1 MAPSFP
7 PEFIDALEGFGNEPG
22 VHHLYKFRLTT
33 RAGEQRM
40 ANIAIAPLLSRDFVS
55 VGRIILVDDI
65 TERVSLET
73 QLAQA
78 DKLSSIG
85 LLAVGVAHEINT
97 PLAVISSYAQM
108 LSKQLKGDARL
119 GPVLEKITQQSFRA
133 AEIANGLLNFSRT
146 STTEFRDTNLNQ
158 VILDTLSL
166 LEHQFKT
173 AQIVVD
179 LDLTETLPAIH
190 GNQGKLQQ
198 VFLNLLLNAKEA
210 MPEGGRLRVAT
221 LVNGHVEAVVN
232 DSGSGIAPEHLKR
245 IYDPFFTTKTMP
257 KPGDR
262 RGTGLGLSVSY
273 GIIQE
278 HAGKIHVES
287 AVGQGTTFHLRVPL
301 IRRSQYMPEVELPLT
316 LPVPSSTTSPA
327 FSKAQAAVPAF
338 LSSTT
343 NPRSASRS
351 GSATHASRDTRS
363 PWPSM
368 VKRDCVPWGRKNF
381 DLVLLDLALPGQSG
395 MELLPQ
401 IKDRHPELPVIM
413 TSLAYGTVENVVD
426 AIRAGAENFVQ
437 KPWDNEKLLAD
448 IRSAVA
454 RHKAE
459 EENLQLKRTLKQRYN
474 FVNIVGKSE
483 IMLRVFDLVAQVAP
497 SRSTVLI
504 QGESGTGKELI
515 AKAIHANSPR
525 RDKPFVPINTGAMP
539 SELLESTLFGH
550 VKGAFTSAVSAKKG
564 LFEVANGGTLF
575 LDEIATMGMDT
586 QAKILRVLQDRRF
599 MHLGGISEI
608 QVDVRIIAATN
619 IDLRQAVRDGQF
631 REDLFYRLNVISVD
645 LPPLRSRREDIP
657 LLVNHFLEFYAKE
670 NDLPP
675 RKLTADALRALVDYD
690 WPGNV
695 RELENSIERG
705 VAMLSSGPVIGSD
718 LLPGHITGRSFFRMP
733 CSNTTPTHRSSSTSF
748 SSEILSAAS
757 S

>member
-1 MAPSFP
+1 
-7 PEFIDALEGFGNEPG
+7 
-22 VHHLYKFRLTT
+22 
-33 RAGEQRM
+33 
-40 ANIAIAPLLSRDFVS
+40 
-55 VGRIILVDDI
+55 
-65 TERVSLET
+65 
-73 QLAQA
+73 
-78 DKLSSIG
+78 
-85 LLAVGVAHEINT
+85 
-97 PLAVISSYAQM
+97 
-108 LSKQLKGDARL
+108 
-119 GPVLEKITQQSFRA
+119 
-133 AEIANGLLNFSRT
+133 
-146 STTEFRDTNLNQ
+146 
-158 VILDTLSL
+158 
-166 LEHQFKT
+166 
-173 AQIVVD
+173 
-179 LDLTETLPAIH
+179 
-190 GNQGKLQQ
+190 
-198 VFLNLLLNAKEA
+198 
-210 MPEGGRLRVAT
+210 
-221 LVNGHVEAVVN
+221 
-232 DSGSGIAPEHLKR
+232 
-245 IYDPFFTTKTMP
+245 
-257 KPGDR
+257 
-262 RGTGLGLSVSY
+262 
-273 GIIQE
+273 
-278 HAGKIHVES
+278 
-287 AVGQGTTFHLRVPL
+287 
-301 IRRSQYMPEVELPLT
+301 MPEVELPLN
-316 LPVPSSTTSPA
+316 LPVQASGAPTAFTSAGGGPSILVIDDESAIRESLEVLLMLEGY
-327 FSKAQAAVPAF
+327 QVRMAVDGEEG
-338 LSSTT
+338 LRTL
-343 NPRSASRS
+343 
-351 GSATHASRDTRS
+351 GQE
-363 PWPSM
+363 
-368 VKRDCVPWGRKNF
+368 NF

-395 MELLPQ
+395 LELLPQ

-413 TSLAYGTVENVVD
+413 ITAYGTVENVVD

-525 RDKPFVPINTGAMP
+525 RDKPIVPINTGAMP

-575 LDEIATMGMDT
+575 LDEIGTMGMDT

-675 RKLTADALRALVDYD
+675 RKLSADALRALVDYD

-705 VAMLSSGPVIGSD
+705 VVLSNGPVIGSD
-718 LLPGHITGRSFFRMP
+718 LLPGHITGRSFQDALLEHNPNASLFDILEDIERRIIVEKLDRCNGNQTDAAEQFHIP
-733 CSNTTPTHRSSSTSF
+733 LSTLNQKIKRLNI
-748 SSEILSAAS
+748 EIRKKGRE
-757 S
+757 